1 MSKNSFFKKIDHA
14 KEKISIG
21 LEKLGL
27 GKQIGF
33 RKERPPRE
41 VLQHWEATRRSSI
54 IDQVNLKDIYN
65 SYDPSKGT
73 PWMCL
78 VHMARDL
85 SKDSVERIK
94 VLKTNFENQIRTW
107 DIVSTSLLSNK
118 SFERDKKNATI
129 GVIGYVLNVPPQN
142 ILATNETDAWIENH
156 IGREGSSPSG
166 KISNASELAKHLQER
181 SNVPKK
187 GYKHTSSHIDAL
199 NNKKVAPPRLRTS
212 NYLLT
217 PAELSAKTINYNE
230 VLVIG
235 RPDVNIHEGM
245 PRTAE
250 VTVAAII
257 LIKRKIP
264 QNFSGQYVE
273 LAKAMSAANN
283 NVPILYV
290 NDFSEVIN
298 NTLTLTLSLDEDKDS
313 YLASLEGIETIKH
326 VYSNF
331 LSKPFQKIN
340 LPGAS
345 GSNNDVFLDTPGGR
359 VHRPNHGLAHTLR
372 VANAV
377 KVIADMYNFRLPK
390 DSQIPL
396 IIIQQQQFIA
406 LFSVIGR
413 VNEMSAEQSEDYKK
427 KMNQVTSFYEE
438 SHLHYLE
445 GVSNYEKKGYLH
457 IFNSPEAIAI
467 KRSLNYTKYE
477 KLGNEVYRA
486 AHNIDLM
493 RCYDKATFE
502 RVMTKPGWDGTK
514 CLKDMIGDW
523 LCDLMLKYHRDVIKA
538 TGNRCMGFDPPAAF
552 NLNLFGRCSQ
562 DFNYCLQQINNVD
575 KYTYDEGTYSF

>member
-41 VLQHWEATRRSSI
+41 VLQHWEATRRSRI
-54 IDQVNLKDIYN
+54 LDQVNLKDIYN

-85 SKDSVERIK
+85 SVKHKDSAERIK

-118 SFERDKKNATI
+118 VFERDKKNAII

-142 ILATNETDAWIENH
+142 IVATNETDAWVENH

-166 KISNASELAKHLQER
+166 KISNAFELAKHIQER
-181 SNVPKK
+181 SNVPQK
-187 GYKHTSSHIDAL
+187 GFTHTSNHINAL
-199 NNKKVAPPRLRTS
+199 NKKVAAPRLRTS

-217 PAELSAKTINYNE
+217 PDELSAKTINYNE

-235 RPDVNIHEGM
+235 RPGVNIHGGM
-245 PRTAE
+245 LPTAE
-250 VTVAAII
+250 IKVSAIF
-257 LIKRKIP
+257 LIKKYIP
-264 QNFSGQYVE
+264 DHLCLEYVQ

-283 NVPILYV
+283 NVPIFY
-290 NDFSEVIN
+290 IN
-298 NTLTLTLSLDEDKDS
+298 NVIENTIDEYD
-313 YLASLEGIETIKH
+313 YLASAEGIKTIKY
-326 VYSNF
+326 VYDHF
-331 LSKPFQKIN
+331 LSKPYTMVN
-340 LPGAS
+340 LPGCPAS
-345 GSNNDVFLDTPGGR
+345 NWDVFLDTPGRR

-377 KVIADMYNFRLPK
+377 KVIADMYNSRLPK
-390 DSQIPL
+390 GSQIPA
-396 IIIQQQQFIA
+396 IIIHQQQLFA

-413 VNEMSAEQSEDYKK
+413 LNDVGFQESEEYQK
-427 KMNQVTSFYEE
+427 KMGLPTSMYDEF
-438 SHLHYLE
+438 HKVALAGKQKYL
-445 GVSNYEKKGYLH
+445 KKGPLYL
-457 IFNSPEAIAI
+457 FNSPQAKAIT
-467 KRSLNYTKYE
+467 KLPLSQQVKYE
-477 KLGNEVYRA
+477 KLGNEIYRA

-493 RCYDKATFE
+493 RCYEKSKFHNIIYQPA
-502 RVMTKPGWDGTK
+502 PHDGVK
-514 CLKDMIGDW
+514 SLNQMIGPFFT
-523 LCDLMLKYHRDVIKA
+523 DLMLKYHRDVIKA
-538 TGNRCMGFDPPAAF
+538 TGDRCMGFDPRANY
-552 NLNLFGRCSQ
+552 NLKLFGQCSQ

-575 KYTYDEGTYSF
+575 KYTYDEVTCSF